1 MKDCL
6 SSGDMATFAGLATN
20 TITTAGNVN
29 NNANGGANGVVVV
42 VVMAESEAGIAKEG
56 EQKEEE
62 EGQIQ
67 KVSDSSEENCAIL
80 EEGNEC
86 DVRNIF

>member
-42 VVMAESEAGIAKEG
+42 VMAESEAGIAKEG

-62 EGQIQ
+62 GPIQ
-67 KVSDSSEENCAIL
+67 KVSESSEENCAIL